1 MKRLF
6 GYIIGLFLIL
16 NSSLLINEAHA
27 AKMALSPGGGVFR
40 NNCVNA
46 LNIIVNTEGI
56 NSRSVDAFLHYNP
69 DEIEIIDQNAGIPGI
84 QLRTGN
90 IFQSYPGNQVSNGV
104 IRMTA
109 YNETGFFN
117 GRGTLASLVF
127 TNKPGVTKTS
137 IGFTFSLGQTTDSNV
152 ANSESQDVLN
162 ATYGGTYTFEP
173 GYCSDDSS
181 PPWIEEKKPDHGDM
195 NVPPDSNVEFVIKD
209 NQSGLDLES
218 LTIDINGTLYTKN
231 GPNLFEFDGKKLK
244 YKIEIE
250 PIENFIPRV
259 PVTVKIN
266 AQDLNGN
273 VMQEV
278 VYTFNELIRVD
289 QCPEPEP
296 LRPAAAPPG
305 FPLALLLWLLI
316 LLALS
321 LLLNIDLL
329 LNDGNTFFVHLPW
342 LKDRG
347 KKAHF
352 KKRKIKQ
359 NKMKR

>member
-1 MKRLF
+1 MKKLF
-6 GYIIGLFLIL
+6 GYTIGLLLIL
-16 NSSLLINEAHA
+16 SSSLITNQAHA
-27 AKMALSPGGGVFR
+27 AKMALSPGGGTFR

-46 LNIIVNTEGI
+46 LNIIVNTEGV
-56 NSRSVDAFLHYNP
+56 NSRSADAFLHYNP
-69 DEIEIIDQNAGIPGI
+69 DEIEIIDQNSSIPGI
-84 QLRTGN
+84 QLRRGN

-137 IGFTFSLGQTTDSNV
+137 IGFTFSPGRTTDSNV
-152 ANSESQDVLN
+152 ANTESQDILN
-162 ATYGGTYTFEP
+162 ATYGGTYTFES

-181 PPWIEEKKPDHGDM
+181 PPWVEEKEPDHGDM
-195 NVPPDSNVEFVIKD
+195 NVPSDSDVEFVIKD
-209 NQSGLDLES
+209 NQSGVDLDS
-218 LTIDINGTLYTKN
+218 LKIDINGTLYTKN
-231 GPNLFEFDGKKLK
+231 GPNFFESSGKKLK
-244 YKIEIE
+244 YKIKID

-289 QCPEPEP
+289 QCPEPEQ
-296 LRPAAAPPG
+296 LRPAAPPG
-305 FPLALLLWLLI
+305 FPLSLLLLLLI

-321 LLLNIDLL
+321 LLLNIDMLM
-329 LNDGNTFFVHLPW
+329 NAGNTFFAHLPW
-342 LKDRG
+342 IGERVRIK
-347 KKAHF
+347 F
-352 KKRKIKQ
+352 KKRKIRQ
-359 NKMKR
+359 NKKRK